1 MSILVINA
9 GSSSIKYALFHST
22 SLKLV
27 TKGKIEEIKDF
38 KEAFIKLEWVLWDL
52 NIDLRTI
59 DAIAHRVVH
68 GGEKFIKP
76 TLITPNV
83 IDELKKLIPL
93 APLHNPANINGIEV
107 CLNFAKGVKNYA
119 IFDTSFHQSMPPHSY
134 LYAID
139 TKYHKEHSIRR
150 YGFHGI
156 SHHYVAKEAANILG
170 KKLEELNLITFH
182 IGNGASVT
190 AIKKGKSY
198 DTSMGMTPLEGLMM
212 GSRCGDLD
220 PMIVGYMAKELNLS
234 IDEVENILNKKSGLL
249 AIAKSSDMREIL
261 SSSSKEA
268 TLAVDIYVHRL
279 KKYLGAYSA
288 MLNPLDA
295 IVFTGGIGEN
305 SHAIRSKL
313 LSDLNHIGIEFD
325 ETKTSSNMIHKDSSR
340 VKLLVIKTDE
350 EYQIAQYVKELLP
363 RL

>member
-9 GSSSIKYALFHST
+9 GSSSIKYALFNTT
-22 SLKLV
+22 SLELV

-38 KEAFIKLEWVLWDL
+38 KEAFLKLEWILWDL

-68 GGEKFIKP
+68 GGERFKQT
-76 TLITPNV
+76 TLITQDV

-93 APLHNPANINGIEV
+93 APLHNPANIDGIEV
-107 CLNFAKGVKNYA
+107 SLNFAKGVKNYA

-139 TKYHKEHSIRR
+139 IKYYKEHNIRR

-156 SHHYVAKEAANILG
+156 SHHYVAQKAADILG

-190 AIKKGKSY
+190 AIKNGKSY
-198 DTSMGMTPLEGLMM
+198 DTSMGMTPLEGLVM

-220 PMIVGYMAKELNLS
+220 PMIVGYMARELQIG
-234 IDEVENILNKKSGLL
+234 IDEVEEILNKKSGLL
-249 AIAKSSDMREIL
+249 AMAKSSDMREVL
-261 SSSSKEA
+261 SSSTMEA
-268 TLAVDIYVHRL
+268 SLAVDIYVHRL
-279 KKYLGAYSA
+279 KKYLGAYCA
-288 MLNPLDA
+288 MLNPLHA
-295 IVFTGGIGEN
+295 IIFTGGIGEN
-305 SHAIRSKL
+305 SHIIRAKL
-313 LSDLNHIGIEFD
+313 LGNLEHMGIEFD
-325 ETKTSSNMIHKDSSR
+325 ETKTSQILHKDSSR

-350 EYQIAQYVKELLP
+350 EYQMAKYVKELI
-363 RL
+363 